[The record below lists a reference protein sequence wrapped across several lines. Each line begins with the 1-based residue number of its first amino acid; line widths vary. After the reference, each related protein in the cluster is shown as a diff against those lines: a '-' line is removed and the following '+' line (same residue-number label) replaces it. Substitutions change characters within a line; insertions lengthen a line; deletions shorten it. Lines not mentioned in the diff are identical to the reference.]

1 MSCIEHRCRQR
12 SSLLRASMA
21 PYYHQPRNAVV
32 ETFEEARSGICN
44 LSCDLPNLPAVPL
57 PAQVDVLVDETPI
70 KLFMPLP
77 NVSSVTVWTVIRW
90 LPAESVRGAPLGLGR
105 RSTGI
110 SKALRAELF
119 IRGERV
125 GRFGR
130 MFTVTP
136 GAGGGLRI
144 RITRNLKTGSEIT

>member
-44 LSCDLPNLPAVPL
+44 LSCDLPTLLAVPL
-57 PAQVDVLVDETPI
+57 PAQVDVDVLVDETPI
-70 KLFMPLP
+70 ELFMPSP
-77 NVSSVTVWTVIRW
+77 NVSYVTVWPVIRW

-119 IRGERV
+119 IRGESWGVSEGCAQSHRERV
-125 GRFGR
+125 G
-130 MFTVTP
+130 VSEY
-136 GAGGGLRI
+136 GLHVI
-144 RITRNLKTGSEIT
+144 